1 MDDLPP
7 QIDRRVRKELKKLR
21 KPWEVVKKRDHYFVK
36 IGESALICIANNS
49 SRSTDY
55 QTMKTLDRIRKA

>member
-1 MDDLPP
+1 MNDLPP

-36 IGESALICIANNS
+36 IGTGALICIANNS